1 MNLERLY
8 IQNYKQLREPIELRP
23 PEGAIGVI
31 GANGTGKSSLFE
43 SILWAFFGTRSG
55 DQRISNALI
64 PWSGG
69 STKDPTVVE
78 ATLSI
83 GGRPY
88 TVRRQLRSGQTTAEA
103 KDPDGSVVVS
113 GASDVTK
120 WAQAHLLGMD
130 RTAFEAT
137 FFARQ
142 KELKFFAQDDGISRV
157 RRVSRMLGI
166 NSVEDAQKLL
176 RDDRNGLRAEAR
188 SIESRLEEADVEGHR
203 RELEEAQ
210 TESGR
215 IEEELEKVSTR
226 HDEAAA
232 ELEADRQKR
241 RALEESYRKHVEAT
255 NRLRQAGG
263 ERDRAADRAEN
274 ARKTLAELSEAESE
288 LSGLKPEAERLPG
301 VEEELAWLEEERQK
315 AERLERA
322 REERKESQTALAR
335 AESGLWKTLDG
346 LDDPER
352 PEPLSGWNDLFGLE
366 GERFFAESVRVLGLA
381 AGELDSAEGRLS
393 GLERLRE
400 DHAALSESRAESER
414 LRERHEAAQTEV
426 ERLEAEIGELSGGE
440 DLEEREKALRE
451 EAETLRELSANRRGT
466 ANSLEQEAKNVEK
479 AREAIE
485 RGAEEHCPTCHR
497 PFDEGEQDEILESLT
512 RQASG
517 TRNRAEKSRE
527 EAARHA
533 ADAERA
539 EERLQRVGGLL
550 KRWRGL
556 REELSSARSTVSDRR
571 ESLAEAQKRVS
582 ELEESLAGEEPPEE
596 EHLTEARACCEELR
610 ALRDALPGVKSLARE
625 HEEQSRRLE
634 KVKTEI
640 QSLSEVAY
648 DAEAHRAKQQ
658 EKTRLERAAGRA
670 EELERRLAT
679 RPQVEET
686 LAEAEKGQREAE
698 DRAEAVKTELAE
710 LAFDE
715 REYAAAG
722 ERVTESEKR
731 VAELRDERERLGGEW
746 KDADNRIG
754 RAKAELKRLDDDRKL
769 ANRRSAEAARMDE
782 MDGLFTEFFRGL
794 TSRVRPALEAEA
806 SDLIR
811 ELTDGRYESM
821 EFDDNYRVK
830 LVDRFDDSYPVERF
844 SGGEADV
851 ASLSARVALSKIIAQ
866 KSTESLGF
874 LVLDEVFGSLDAD
887 RRSNVL
893 MALERLKRSFGQIFI
908 ISHVGE
914 VQESALMDEVWNLEE
929 DDEGRSTVKRVEQ
942 GTGAGEVAEALG

>member
-8 IQNYKQLREPIELRP
+8 IQNYKQLREPVELRP

-43 SILWAFFGTRSG
+43 SILWAFFGARSQ
-55 DQRISNALI
+55 DPRLSNALI

-88 TVRRQLRSGQTTAEA
+88 TVRRQLKSNQTTAEA
-103 KDPDGSVVVS
+103 RDPDGATVVT

-120 WAQAHLLGMD
+120 WAEAHLLGMD

-142 KELKFFAQDDGISRV
+142 KELRFFAQDDGIGRV
-157 RRVSRMLGI
+157 RRISRMLGI
-166 NSVEDAQKLL
+166 SSVEDAQRLL
-176 RDDRNGLRAEAR
+176 REDRNGLRAEAK
-188 SIESRLEEADVEGHR
+188 SIESRLEEADAEGHK
-203 RELEEAQ
+203 RELAEAQ
-210 TESGR
+210 AECERTEA
-215 IEEELEKVSTR
+215 ELEKVSAR
-226 HDEAAA
+226 HDEATA
-232 ELEADRQKR
+232 ELFAHREKR
-241 RALEESYRKHVEAT
+241 RELEESYRKHVGLT
-255 NRLRQAGG
+255 NRLRQAEG
-263 ERDRAADRAEN
+263 ERDRAADRAEG
-274 ARKTLAELSEAESE
+274 AHKTLAELSEAERE
-288 LSGLKPEAERLPG
+288 VSGLRPEAEKLPG
-301 VEEELAWLEEERQK
+301 VEEDLKRLEDERQR

-322 REERKESQTALAR
+322 RQERKESQAALAR
-335 AESGLWKTLDG
+335 AETGLWKTLDG
-346 LDDPER
+346 LDDPDR
-352 PEPLSGWNDLFGLE
+352 PEPLPGWTTLFALE
-366 GERFFAESVRVLGLA
+366 GGRFFTESSRVLGLA

-393 GLERLRE
+393 ELERLRE
-400 DHAALSESRAESER
+400 DHAALAEARAESER
-414 LRERHEAAQTEV
+414 LRERHDAARREV
-426 ERLEAEIGELSGGE
+426 ERLDGEIEELSGGE
-440 DLEEREKALRE
+440 DLEEREGSLRD
-451 EAETLRELSANRRGT
+451 EAEKLRELSANRRGT
-466 ANSLEQEAKNVEK
+466 ANSQEQEAKNVEK
-479 AREAIE
+479 AREAID

-497 PFDEGEQDEILESLT
+497 PFDEGEQDEVLDSLT
-512 RQASG
+512 RQAAAIRS
-517 TRNRAEKSRE
+517 RAEKTRE

-539 EERLQRVGGLL
+539 DERLQRVTKRL
-550 KRWRGL
+550 KRWREL
-556 REELSSARSTVSDRR
+556 REELARARSTAADRG
-571 ESLAEAQKRVS
+571 ESLDEARKRIS
-582 ELEESLAGEEPPEE
+582 GLEESLAGSDPPEE
-596 EHLTEARACCEELR
+596 EQLAEARTRREELR
-610 ALRDALPGVKSLARE
+610 ALRDARPGVQSLARE
-625 HEEQSRRLE
+625 HGDQTERLE
-634 KVKTEI
+634 KVDTEI
-640 QSLSEVAY
+640 ETLSGVAY
-648 DAEAHRAKQQ
+648 DAEAHRAAQR

-679 RPQVEET
+679 RPQVQES
-686 LAEAEKGQREAE
+686 LAEAEKARNESGEQAE
-698 DRAEAVKTELAE
+698 EVRAELSD
-710 LAFDE
+710 LGFDE
-715 REYAAAG
+715 EEYAATG
-722 ERVTESEKR
+722 QRVTEAENR

-746 KDADNRIG
+746 KDADHRIG
-754 RAKAELKRLDDDRKL
+754 RARAELKRLEDDRAL

-830 LVDRFDDSYPVERF
+830 LVDRFDDSYAVERF
-844 SGGEADV
+844 SGGESDV

-866 KSTESLGF
+866 KSSESLGF

-887 RRSNVL
+887 RRNNVL
-893 MALERLKRSFGQIFI
+893 MALERLKRSFGQIFV

-914 VQESALMDEVWNLEE
+914 VQESALMDEVWTLEE

-942 GTGAGEVAEALG
+942 GPGAGELASAIS